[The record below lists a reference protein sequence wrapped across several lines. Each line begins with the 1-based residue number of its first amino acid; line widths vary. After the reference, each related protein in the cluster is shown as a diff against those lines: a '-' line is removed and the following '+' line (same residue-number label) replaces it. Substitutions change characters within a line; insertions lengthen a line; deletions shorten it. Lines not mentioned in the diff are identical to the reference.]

1 MQQPREIS
9 QHGTKS
15 WPRPEGQCTWRGQGL
30 FQHAEEKVH
39 GFMEA
44 ALCNNDEDE
53 EAVPQ
58 QGEDIG
64 NEEGDGNPH
73 VLDIKVRDAQQAED
87 YVTGTSVV

>member
-1 MQQPREIS
+1 
-9 QHGTKS
+9 
-15 WPRPEGQCTWRGQGL
+15 
-30 FQHAEEKVH
+30 
-39 GFMEA
+39 MEA